1 MKLEN
6 FTTEHKKFGIDVCRR
21 VIFAAI
27 EIHKDDFKTT
37 TKPAMVLVAINKTAQ
52 RIFGDE
58 LQMRRYQFEEDLGV

>member
-6 FTTEHKKFGIDVCRR
+6 FTAEHEKFGIDVCRR

-27 EIHKDDFKTT
+27 EIHKDDFKIT

-58 LQMRRYQFEEDLGV
+58 LQMRRYQFEEELGV

>member
-6 FTTEHKKFGIDVCRR
+6 FTAEHEKFGIDVCCR

-27 EIHKDDFKTT
+27 ELHKDDFTT
-37 TKPAMVLVAINKTAQ
+37 STKPATVLVAINKTAQ
-52 RIFGDE
+52 QIFGDE